1 MSDWKKIFNDDNHI
15 NEKSIIG
22 FIAFSICMVIIFFD
36 VLFTISGRDFE
47 INKIIYDSLVW
58 IVIGCF
64 GISGVQKFA
73 NKN

>member
-1 MSDWKKIFNDDNHI
+1 MSDWKKIFKDSNDFT
-15 NEKSIIG
+15 EKSIIG

-36 VLFTISGRDFE
+36 ALFTISGRNFE

-73 NKN
+73 KKN

>member
-1 MSDWKKIFNDDNHI
+1 MSDWKKIFKDSNDF

-36 VLFTISGRDFE
+36 VLFTIGGRNFE
-47 INKIIYDSLVW
+47 INNIIYDSLVW

-73 NKN
+73 KKN

>member
-1 MSDWKKIFNDDNHI
+1 MDIFKDNNNW

-22 FIAFSICMVIIFFD
+22 FIAFSVLLVVLFLDVI
-36 VLFTISGRDFE
+36 FTISGRDFE
-47 INKIIYDSLVW
+47 LNKLVYDSLVW

>member
-1 MSDWKKIFNDDNHI
+1 MNSWREIFKDSNDW

-22 FIAFSICMVIIFFD
+22 FIAFSVLLVVLFLDVI
-36 VLFTISGRDFE
+36 FTISGRDFE
-47 INKIIYDSLVW
+47 LNKLVYDSLVW